1 MGERGWGSS
10 HPVSGPGGG
19 ALKAKGMAGSA
30 VLQVTAGAPLCQ
42 GGVQEAGSTLSI
54 DLGFISVPSI
64 VLRE

>member
-1 MGERGWGSS
+1 M
-10 HPVSGPGGG
+10 SGPGGG

-42 GGVQEAGSTLSI
+42 GGVQEAGSTLST

-64 VLRE
+64 VLRQ